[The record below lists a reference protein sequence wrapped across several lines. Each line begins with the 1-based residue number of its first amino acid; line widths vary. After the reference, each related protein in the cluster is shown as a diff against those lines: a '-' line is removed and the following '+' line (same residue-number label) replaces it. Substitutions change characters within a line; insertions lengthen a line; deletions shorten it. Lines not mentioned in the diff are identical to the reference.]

1 MEPIKPTSIMKTI
14 LKSIFAV
21 SVMAAAV
28 SCAKET
34 LSEPAQDGVI
44 VKFTA
49 TEIQTKSHFGAIEN
63 SKYPTLWTNGQQVA
77 VIYSGGAITP
87 SKVDIT
93 VSEDLKTASFSQEFT
108 ASASAA
114 SHNFYV
120 LSPANAALGYSNGS
134 YNVYIPS
141 SQIPVEGSCD
151 ELAQITAASHVSE
164 TFDTEISL
172 QFQHVTAYGR
182 MSLTL
187 PADAGEVS
195 SVSLTATKDVAG
207 RYFYSYADKSLTA
220 NSVSKTITLQTT
232 KTADIFFGCAPVDLS
247 GELLE
252 ITVTASNG
260 TYEKTIDF
268 SSAAKPLKFEAGVVS
283 AFSVSGFEKKNTD
296 EVYTL
301 VTDASQLKIGD
312 KVIIA
317 AQSANYAI
325 STTQNS
331 NNRGQAS
338 ITKKDGTIVN
348 PGDDVQLF
356 TLENG
361 ATTGTYALNTGSG
374 YIYAASSSSNNL
386 KTQDEL
392 DANASWNL
400 TFTTTGVAT
409 ITATGT
415 NTRNTIKYNTKSSVF
430 SCYSSGQ
437 QSVAI
442 YTDGKGTGTIPTPPT
457 IVVDKTEISLA
468 YDDEETYSDIN
479 VTVSGQEGEVSCEAF
494 DDEKRQTEST
504 WLIASYENG
513 KIVYSAVGKNET
525 TSPRTAYI
533 IISASNADG
542 ETSKTIV
549 VTQGSSTSGMV
560 FTVESSSLGSASTAY
575 TKMDDFISYK
585 NSASNT
591 YSNPLRVYKDNI
603 FTILATNANIMKIEY
618 TCSSAAYAKELSNS
632 TFSVGAGATSSVTL
646 NNTMVTVVVT
656 GTSTEVSVK
665 AGAQFRLSSMKV
677 TYSK

>member
-1 MEPIKPTSIMKTI
+1 
-14 LKSIFAV
+14 
-21 SVMAAAV
+21 
-28 SCAKET
+28 
-34 LSEPAQDGVI
+34 
-44 VKFTA
+44 
-49 TEIQTKSHFGAIEN
+49 
-63 SKYPTLWTNGQQVA
+63 
-77 VIYSGGAITP
+77 
-87 SKVDIT
+87 
-93 VSEDLKTASFSQEFT
+93 
-108 ASASAA
+108 
-114 SHNFYV
+114 
-120 LSPANAALGYSNGS
+120 
-134 YNVYIPS
+134 
-141 SQIPVEGSCD
+141 
-151 ELAQITAASHVSE
+151 
-164 TFDTEISL
+164 
-172 QFQHVTAYGR
+172 

-195 SVSLTATKDVAG
+195 SVSLTATKDIAG
-207 RYFYSYADKSLTA
+207 RYFYSYADKSLKA
-220 NSVSKTITLQTT
+220 NSTSKTITLQTS

-268 SSAAKPLKFEAGVVS
+268 SSAAKPLKFDVGVVS
-283 AFSVSGFEKKNTD
+283 AFAVSGFEKKNTD
-296 EVYTL
+296 EVYTI

-386 KTQDEL
+386 KTQDEI
-392 DANASWNL
+392 DVNASWNL

-504 WLIASYENG
+504 WLIVSYENG

-585 NSASNT
+585 NSASNI

>member
-1 MEPIKPTSIMKTI
+1 MKTI

-44 VKFTA
+44 VKFNA

-87 SKVDIT
+87 SKVDVT

-141 SQIPVEGSCD
+141 SQTPVDGSCD

-560 FTVESSSLGSASTAY
+560 FTVDSSSLGSASTAY